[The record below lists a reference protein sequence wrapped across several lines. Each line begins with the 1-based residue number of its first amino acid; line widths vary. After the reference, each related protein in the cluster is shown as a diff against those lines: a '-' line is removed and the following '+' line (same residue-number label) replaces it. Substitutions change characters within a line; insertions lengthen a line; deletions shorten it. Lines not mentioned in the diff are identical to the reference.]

1 MYFCICVP
9 VYHCADVLVYPCI
22 GIPGYLTS
30 PNVDDQ
36 VSTRV
41 MFVRVQPNAGTRAV
55 HLHRGKLE
63 VRSAAFMDSVTE
75 SDECGGDR
83 RRSRRK
89 CMRRRHVLP
98 AASTTSC
105 KRKAYTNDD
114 NYGVRRRM
122 AGTDPRRIIGVPV
135 TMASWGDRER
145 KATVRVSTTLPHPV
159 EQAIRSST
167 CK

>member
-1 MYFCICVP
+1 MKSPIMSASVTSSVRPWLYRRRQRAHSAMAIC
-9 VYHCADVLVYPCI
+9 
-22 GIPGYLTS
+22 PGHGCLHRPRKDGRISIWRLTS

-36 VSTRV
+36 ASTRV

-75 SDECGGDR
+75 SGEGGGDR

-105 KRKAYTNDD
+105 NRKAHTNEASYAVLLG
-114 NYGVRRRM
+114 NP
-122 AGTDPRRIIGVPV
+122 PR
-135 TMASWGDRER
+135 S
-145 KATVRVSTTLPHPV
+145 
-159 EQAIRSST
+159 AIL
-167 CK
+167 

>member
-1 MYFCICVP
+1 M
-9 VYHCADVLVYPCI
+9 YHCADVLVYPCI

-63 VRSAAFMDSVTE
+63 IRSAAFMDSLTE

-83 RRSRRK
+83 PRSRRK

-122 AGTDPRRIIGVPV
+122 AGTDPRRKIGVPV
-135 TMASWGDRER
+135 MMASANTREPVCTIR
-145 KATVRVSTTLPHPV
+145 LPTTSVSESLRIH
-159 EQAIRSST
+159 A
-167 CK
+167 

>member
-1 MYFCICVP
+1 MVIAHGYSSWP
-9 VYHCADVLVYPCI
+9 VTVACHRPRKDGRI
-22 GIPGYLTS
+22 SIWRLTS

-105 KRKAYTNDD
+105 KRKTHTNEASYAVPLG
-114 NYGVRRRM
+114 N
-122 AGTDPRRIIGVPV
+122 APRS
-135 TMASWGDRER
+135 TM
-145 KATVRVSTTLPHPV
+145 
-159 EQAIRSST
+159 
-167 CK
+167 